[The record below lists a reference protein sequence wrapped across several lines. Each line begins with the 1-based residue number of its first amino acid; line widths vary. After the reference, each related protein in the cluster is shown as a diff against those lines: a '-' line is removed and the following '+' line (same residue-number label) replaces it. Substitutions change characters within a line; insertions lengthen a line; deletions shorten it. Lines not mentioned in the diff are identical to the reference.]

1 MNGGGNKP
9 GGNISIGYYWGVVS
23 TLDVIKTDL
32 DGVIILV
39 PRVFADNRGSFY
51 ESFSRRTLRSV
62 GIEMDVVQV
71 NHSIS
76 LKKGTVRGLH
86 FQQIPMA
93 QTKLVRVLRG
103 SIVDFVVDLRKSSP
117 NYLKSI
123 RIELTADNPRL
134 VYIPKGFAHGMAAME
149 DQTEVEY
156 IVDEFYSPECDR
168 SIRYDDPQIG
178 IDWPI
183 DTPILSD
190 KDQRAPF
197 LRDSDCNFT

>member
-1 MNGGGNKP
+1 M
-9 GGNISIGYYWGVVS
+9 
-23 TLDVIKTDL
+23 DAIKTDL

-39 PRVFADNRGSFY
+39 PRVFTDNRGSFY
-51 ESFSRRTLRSV
+51 ESFSRRALRSV

-76 LKKGTVRGLH
+76 LKKGTIRGLH
-86 FQQIPMA
+86 FQQMPMA
-93 QTKLVRVLRG
+93 QAKLVRVLRG

-134 VYIPKGFAHGMAAME
+134 VYIPKGVAHGMAAME

-156 IVDEFYSPECDR
+156 IVDEFYSSECDR

-183 DTPILSD
+183 DIPILSD
-190 KDQRAPF
+190 KDRRAPF
-197 LRDSDCNFT
+197 LRDSDCNFI